1 MNSSFDSKE
10 RFSNRVENYIK
21 YRPDY
26 PKEIIDSLKEKIYL
40 NSSWAIAD
48 IGSGTG
54 ILSKLFLENGNEVFG
69 VEPNE
74 AMRKAGE
81 KQLINYKNFTSTSG
95 NAEET
100 GLKNKSI
107 ELITAGQAF
116 HWFDVEKSKIEF
128 KRILKK
134 DGYVLLIWNNRKVD
148 SSSFL
153 VEYENL
159 LINYCIDYQ
168 FVNHKNFNNEIL
180 KKFFVKYELKTFPN
194 WQVFDLK
201 GLKGRLLSSSYAPMP
216 DHPKFKLMIE
226 KLEEIFI
233 QNETRGKV
241 KFEYDTELYFGII

>member
-1 MNSSFDSKE
+1 MYLFPDSKE

-21 YRPDY
+21 YRPGY
-26 PKEIIDSLKEKIYL
+26 PAEIIDFLKERINL
-40 NSSWAIAD
+40 SSSQVIAD

-54 ILSKLFLENGNEVFG
+54 ILSKLFLVNRNEVFG

-81 KQLINYKNFTSTSG
+81 EQLKDYKNFKSVDG

-100 GLKNKSI
+100 GLESNSI
-107 ELITAGQAF
+107 DLITAGQAF
-116 HWFDVEKSKIEF
+116 HWFNIEKSKMEF

-134 DGYVLLIWNNRKVD
+134 TGYVSLIWNNRKAD
-148 SSSFL
+148 SSPFL

-168 FVNHKNFNNEIL
+168 EVNHKNVNDQIL
-180 KKFFVKYELKTFPN
+180 NKFFMEYELKIFPSG
-194 WQVFDLK
+194 QVFDFE

-216 DHPKFKLMIE
+216 DHPKFKPMIE
-226 KLEEIFI
+226 KLEEIFN
-233 QNETRGKV
+233 QNKIGGKI
-241 KFEYDTELYFGII
+241 KFEYDTELYLGII